1 MKFQFISVQI
11 FPLVTILIDIAASVN
26 FKAFQSLIDQS
37 QSYDYNLKH
46 PLNDDGR
53 SAELSPYQK
62 FKRSKHP
69 NELKFMEDSFPIFK
83 RLSLKL
89 EKSPEKIIKKISD
102 ADLLAIEK
110 RTKHESTYNT
120 DLPLWTMF
128 GGSNSGSGSLALLKN
143 YRNLDSLY
151 NDGDDYY

>member
-1 MKFQFISVQI
+1 MK
-11 FPLVTILIDIAASVN
+11 
-26 FKAFQSLIDQS
+26 
-37 QSYDYNLKH
+37 
-46 PLNDDGR
+46 
-53 SAELSPYQK
+53 
-62 FKRSKHP
+62 
-69 NELKFMEDSFPIFK
+69 DSFPIFK
-83 RLSLKL
+83 RLSVKL
-89 EKSPEKIIKKISD
+89 ENNPEKIIEKISD

-110 RTKHESTYNT
+110 RSKQEFTYST